1 MGANKFSL
9 QENGH
14 LGRNIVYAV
23 VAQGVSLV
31 SSVMMSLLVPKILGI
46 EDYAYW
52 QLFVLYSEYVGLALF
67 GVHDGI
73 NLRLGGAHIEE
84 IDWRRVKA
92 EFEIVLCSQLAIGG
106 IAASIVLFSGDDGSR
121 SIVLLLVLIYGLVL
135 NPASFLFYILRAA
148 NLPNIYSTG
157 SLISGALWIV
167 LLFALIVLR
176 PVGFWTYIICYIVS
190 QACSSVYCY
199 LHFLEPF
206 RCKRDSLRGALNDI
220 KLDCSAGLKVTVA
233 YYAGA
238 LVVGGCRMIVDARW
252 GIEAFGKFSLSVSL
266 VNFLLAFMAQV
277 SMIIF
282 PIVRRMDAGSRAKT
296 YGLLRGSL
304 AAILPLIYVVYY
316 PGCWLLGLWLPE
328 YADSLS
334 YLAIILPVCI
344 FDCKMQLLINTYLK
358 TLRKENALLWLNVA
372 TLAVSILLDL
382 ICAFALND
390 LILTAVAMTVAIAL
404 RSLISEIYLGRFL
417 DVLNWRMLISELV
430 LAAWFMMSAYILS
443 SFIMTLGGVI
453 AFYIVNHEDISEFL
467 GFIKR
472 KTAIS

>member
-9 QENGH
+9 QENKH
-14 LGRNIVYAV
+14 LGRNIGYAV
-23 VAQGVSLV
+23 VAQGISLV
-31 SSVMMSLLVPKILGI
+31 SSVMMSLVVPKILGI

-52 QLFVLYSEYVGLALF
+52 QLFVLYSGYVGLALF

-73 NLRLGGAHIEE
+73 NLRLGGVHVEE
-84 IDWRRVKA
+84 IDWRRIKA
-92 EFEIVLCSQLAIGG
+92 EFEIVLCSQLAIGAV
-106 IAASIVLFSGDDGSR
+106 IACVALFFGGDSNR
-121 SIVLLLVLIYGLVL
+121 SLVLLLVVLNGLVL
-135 NPASFLFYILRAA
+135 NPASFLFYVLRAA

-167 LLFALIVLR
+167 LLSALIVLR
-176 PVGFWTYIICYIVS
+176 PAGFWTYIVCYIVS
-190 QACSSVYCY
+190 QACSSIYCY
-199 LHFLEPF
+199 LHFLAPF
-206 RCKRDSLRGALNDI
+206 KCGKASLKGALNDI

-233 YYAGA
+233 YYAGSF
-238 LVVGGCRMIVDARW
+238 VVGGCRMIVDARW

-277 SMIIF
+277 SMVIF

-304 AAILPLIYVVYY
+304 ATILPLIYIAYY

-334 YLAIILPVCI
+334 YLAIILPICI

-382 ICAFALND
+382 FCAFVLND
-390 LILTAVAMTVAIAL
+390 LILTAIAMTVAIAL
-404 RSLISEIYLGRFL
+404 RSLISEIYLGRF
-417 DVLNWRMLISELV
+417 W
-430 LAAWFMMSAYILS
+430 MS
-443 SFIMTLGGVI
+443 
-453 AFYIVNHEDISEFL
+453 
-467 GFIKR
+467 
-472 KTAIS
+472 